1 MPQFL
6 NEFFPQVAARQKA
19 AAPQKSA
26 YCTFDDGGL
35 QAWTSS
41 MFIAGAITGERSHLA
56 RSSSQP
62 LHMRRL
68 ATYCRELH
76 ATVIILHAC

>member
-6 NEFFPQVAARQKA
+6 DQFFPQVARKQKEA
-19 AAPQKSA
+19 GAQKSA

-41 MFIAGAITGERSHLA
+41 MFVAGAITGEC
-56 RSSSQP
+56 SSCSIQ
-62 LHMRRL
+62 
-68 ATYCRELH
+68 
-76 ATVIILHAC
+76 